1 MALDLTDYAE
11 KNGIKFFLF
20 NFTDIAGTQRAKLV
34 PAGQASKIQKAG
46 AGFAPFA
53 SWLDYSPSDADML
66 VIPDTDSL
74 IQLPWKPEIAWMAG
88 DCWMDGEL
96 VGQAPRNVLKKLMAE
111 SAEHDLLMKAGVEPE
126 FHIIT
131 ADGTAISDERD
142 VQMKPCYD
150 QSTIMRRIDV
160 IAEISSTMT
169 ELGWNP
175 YQCDHEDAN
184 GQYEINWDFSNA
196 LTCAD
201 QLAFFKFMVKSI
213 AEKHGL
219 RATFMPKPFSHLTG
233 NGCHVH
239 ISMWSNDEKTN
250 KFSDADGELGLS
262 DVAYHFIG
270 GLLEHAESLAAITNP
285 TVNSYK
291 RINAPPTLSGAT
303 WSPSSIT
310 YGGNNRTHMIRIPDE
325 GRIEHRL
332 PDGSANPYLLMSGLL
347 AAGLHGI
354 QNKTASGE
362 RLDINMYTHGHT
374 VENVRK
380 LPLNLLD
387 AIRLFDSNAGLKS
400 VLGDDFSQAYVNLKN
415 DEWNRYACSLSA
427 WEREHTLDC

>member
-1 MALDLTDYAE
+1 MALDLTDYAD
-11 KNGIKFFLF
+11 KHDIAFYLF
-20 NFTDIAGTQRAKLV
+20 NFTDLVGTQRAKLV
-34 PAGQASKIQKAG
+34 PAGKASTVQQSG

-53 SWLDYSPSDADML
+53 AWMDYNPAHPDML

-74 IQLPWKPEIAWMAG
+74 IQLPWKPEIAWIAG
-88 DCWMDGEL
+88 DCWMEGEQ

-111 SAEHDLLMKAGVEPE
+111 SDKQGMLMKAGVEPE

-131 ADGTAISDERD
+131 PDGKAISDERD

-150 QSTIMRRIDV
+150 QSTVMRRIDV
-160 IAEISSTMT
+160 ITEISSTMT
-169 ELGWNP
+169 QLGWNP

-184 GQYEINWDFSNA
+184 GQYEINWDFSDA

-201 QLAFFKFMVKSI
+201 QAAFFKFMVKSI

-239 ISMWSNDEKTN
+239 ISMWSTDGQTN
-250 KFSDADGELGLS
+250 QFADPAGELGLS
-262 DVAYHFIG
+262 ETGYHFIG

-291 RINAPPTLSGAT
+291 RINAPPTLSGAS

-310 YGGNNRTHMIRIPDE
+310 FGGNNRTHMIRIPDE

-332 PDGSANPYLLMSGLL
+332 PDNSANPYLLMAGLL
-347 AAGLHGI
+347 AAGIHGI
-354 QNKTASGE
+354 NNRTHSGD
-362 RLDINMYTHGHT
+362 RLDINMYTEAHK
-374 VENVRK
+374 VQNLRK

-387 AIRLFDSNAGLKS
+387 AIRLFEANESLRSA
-400 VLGDDFSQAYVNLKN
+400 LGTEFSQAYINLKN
-415 DEWNRYACSLSA
+415 DEWNRYACALSE
-427 WEREHTLDC
+427 WERENTLDC

>member
-1 MALDLTDYAE
+1 MALDLTDHAE
-11 KNGIKFFLF
+11 KHGIKFYLF
-20 NFTDIAGTQRAKLV
+20 NFTDLIGTQRAKLV
-34 PAGQASKIQKAG
+34 PAGKATRVQRAG

-53 SWLDYSPSDADML
+53 SWMDYNPADPDML
-66 VIPDTDSL
+66 VIPDTDSI
-74 IQLPWKPEIAWMAG
+74 IQLPWKPEIAWIAG
-88 DCWMDGEL
+88 DCWMEGEL
-96 VGQAPRNVLKKLMAE
+96 VAQAPRNVLKKLMAQT
-111 SAEHDLLMKAGVEPE
+111 AKRDLLMKAGVEPE
-126 FHIIT
+126 FHIIS
-131 ADGTAISDERD
+131 ADGKSISDERD

-160 IAEISSTMT
+160 ITEISSTMT
-169 ELGWNP
+169 QLGWNP

-184 GQYEINWDFSNA
+184 GQYEINWDFCDA

-201 QLAFFKFMVKSI
+201 QLAFFKFMTKSI

-239 ISMWSNDEKTN
+239 VSMWSNDGETN
-250 KFSDADGELGLS
+250 KFSDSNGDLGLS
-262 DVAYHFIG
+262 KIGYQFIG

-303 WSPSSIT
+303 WAPSSIT
-310 YGGNNRTHMIRIPDE
+310 FGGNNRTHMIRIPDA
-325 GRIEHRL
+325 GRVEHRL
-332 PDGSANPYLLMSGLL
+332 PDNAANPYLLMSSLL
-347 AAGLHGI
+347 AAGMHGI
-354 QNKTASGE
+354 DNDTACGD

-374 VENVRK
+374 VNNLRK

-387 AIRLFDSNAGLKS
+387 AIRLFDANEGLKAAI
-400 VLGDDFSQAYVNLKN
+400 GNEFSQAYVNLKR
-415 DEWNRYACSLSA
+415 DEWNRYACSLSE

>member
-1 MALDLTDYAE
+1 MALDLTDYAN
-11 KNGIKFFLF
+11 KNDIEFYLF
-20 NFTDIAGTQRAKLV
+20 NFTDLFGTQRAKLV
-34 PAGQASKIQKAG
+34 PAGKAGAVQQNG

-53 SWLDYSPSDADML
+53 AWMDYNPAHPDML
-66 VIPDTDSL
+66 VIPDTDSM
-74 IQLPWKPEIAWMAG
+74 IQLPWNPKIAWIAG
-88 DCWMDGEL
+88 DCWMEGEL

-111 SAEHDLLMKAGVEPE
+111 SAKQGLLMKAGVEPE

-131 ADGTAISDERD
+131 PEGSAISDERD

-160 IAEISSTMT
+160 ITEISSTMT
-169 ELGWNP
+169 HLGWNP

-184 GQYEINWDFSNA
+184 GQYEINWDFSDA

-201 QLAFFKFMVKSI
+201 QTAFFKFMVKSI

-239 ISMWSNDEKTN
+239 VSMWSTDEKTN
-250 KFSDADGELGLS
+250 KFADPAGELGLS
-262 DVAYHFIG
+262 EMAYHFIG

-291 RINAPPTLSGAT
+291 RINAPPTLSGAS

-310 YGGNNRTHMIRIPDE
+310 FGGNNRTHMIRIPDE

-332 PDGSANPYLLMSGLL
+332 PDNSANPYLLMSGLL
-347 AAGLHGI
+347 AAGMDGI
-354 QNKTASGE
+354 TKSTPSGD
-362 RLDINMYTHGHT
+362 RLDINMYTDAHT
-374 VENVRK
+374 VPNVRK

-387 AIRLFDSNAGLKS
+387 AIRLFEANEGLRNAMGAE
-400 VLGDDFSQAYVNLKN
+400 FSQAYINLKN
-415 DEWNRYACSLSA
+415 DEWNRYACSLSD
-427 WEREHTLDC
+427 WERENTLDC